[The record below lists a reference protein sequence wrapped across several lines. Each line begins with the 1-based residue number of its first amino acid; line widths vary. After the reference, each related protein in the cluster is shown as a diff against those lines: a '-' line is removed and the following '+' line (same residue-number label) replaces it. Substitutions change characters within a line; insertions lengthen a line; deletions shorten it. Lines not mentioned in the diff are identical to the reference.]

1 MVPYARKNGGKTKNC
16 RSCHQGL
23 YLEINFADRVDGHII
38 IYIFASASVRLRLCF
53 CVCVRASASESVL
66 LRVRPPVCVSVRASA
81 CPSVL
86 LRARP
91 CFCVPVRAS
100 ACPSVLL
107 RARPCFCVPVRAS
120 ACPSAHRVSVRA
132 FAGRDAKYSCV
143 QCVGGK
149 NRPDASCVW
158 TNAQGPSRCTIYWY
172 ISGQMLC
179 CKCFHVILII
189 HPMCDISYCAIQC
202 KVQT

>member
-1 MVPYARKNGGKTKNC
+1 MVSAPYARKNGGKTKNC
-16 RSCHQGL
+16 RSCRQGL

-53 CVCVRASASESVL
+53 CVCVRASASESML

-107 RARPCFCVPVRAS
+107 RVLPPIVCPSVRLQVGTLNIRAS
-120 ACPSAHRVSVRA
+120 SAWVEKSSRHVLRLDERTRTFEVYYNYIGIFRAKCYAVNVS
-132 FAGRDAKYSCV
+132 
-143 QCVGGK
+143 
-149 NRPDASCVW
+149 
-158 TNAQGPSRCTIYWY
+158 T
-172 ISGQMLC
+172 
-179 CKCFHVILII
+179 
-189 HPMCDISYCAIQC
+189 
-202 KVQT
+202 